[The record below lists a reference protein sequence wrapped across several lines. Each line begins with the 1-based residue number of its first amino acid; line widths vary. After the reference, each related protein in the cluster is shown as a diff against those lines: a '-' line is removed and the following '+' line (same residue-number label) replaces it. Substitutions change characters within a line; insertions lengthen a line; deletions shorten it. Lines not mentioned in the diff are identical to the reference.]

1 MAEQTG
7 SRSSLHLLRCP
18 PSRLSAAGSP
28 RLLALSHIT
37 AEIHPQSLA
46 LAETLQDI
54 MNTHP
59 LNIENK
65 IK

>member
-7 SRSSLHLLRCP
+7 SRSSLRLLRCP

-28 RLLALSHIT
+28 RSLALSRIT
-37 AEIHPQSLA
+37 AEIHRQSLA

-59 LNIENK
+59 LRLHFS
-65 IK
+65 

>member
-28 RLLALSHIT
+28 RSLALSHT